1 MGALGGEGGTFCM
14 TAQTP
19 IHDWHAGHGG
29 KLVDF
34 AGWRLP
40 VSYGDGVI
48 AEHLATRKH
57 GGLFDISHMGRFSV
71 RGPQAQAW
79 LASMLTNDPGKLSPG
94 RAQYT
99 LISDQAGR
107 PLDDAFLYQQK
118 PEQYLLVVNAS
129 NHDKDLRWLQEHLGT
144 GVELQDHSA
153 RLAMLAVQGPDSEK
167 LLASLLAEPLPPAG
181 RNHGGFNRMGAVE
194 MYLSRTGYT
203 GEPLS
208 FELFLPW
215 EEAEAVW
222 DKLAT
227 SGAPLGVVPVGLG
240 ARDTL
245 RLEAGLPLYG
255 HEYTP
260 ERPIMAM
267 PTAKMGVDLNPE
279 RGYFQG
285 RAALET
291 QAQALASGQYGE
303 VPRRV
308 FAVAGL
314 AKGMMREG
322 SEVMAGGKPL
332 GELTSGTMIP
342 AWQFAG
348 DAPGQEHYN
357 RPLGL
362 ALLDSGTQVGQEVE
376 INYRKRAL
384 PGRVVKSFTRPK
396 GRYLEPIQFDGGA
409 K

>member
-1 MGALGGEGGTFCM
+1 M
-14 TAQTP
+14 TAKTP
-19 IHDWHAGHGG
+19 LHDWHAAHGG

-71 RGPQAQAW
+71 RGPQAQTW
-79 LASMLTNDPGKLSPG
+79 LASVLTNDPGKLTPG
-94 RAQYT
+94 KAQYT
-99 LISDQAGR
+99 LISDAAGR

-129 NHDKDLRWLQEHLGT
+129 NHDKDRQWLEQHLT
-144 GVELQDHSA
+144 DGVELQDHSA
-153 RLAMLAVQGPDSEK
+153 RLAMLAVQGPDSQK

-181 RNHGGFNRMGAVE
+181 RNHGGFNRLGRVE
-194 MYLSRTGYT
+194 MYVSRTGYT
-203 GEPLS
+203 GEPVS

-255 HEYTP
+255 HEYR
-260 ERPIMAM
+260 EDRPIMAM
-267 PTAKMGVDLNPE
+267 PTAKLGVDLNPE
-279 RGYFQG
+279 RGDFQG
-285 RAALET
+285 RAALEA
-291 QAQALASGQYGE
+291 QAQALASGRYGE

-308 FAVAGL
+308 FAVAGP

-322 SEVMAGGKPL
+322 SEVLAGGEPL
-332 GELTSGTMIP
+332 GELTSATMIP
-342 AWQFAG
+342 AWRFTGGLPG
-348 DAPGQEHYN
+348 DEHYN

-362 ALLDSGTQVGQEVE
+362 ALLSSGTQVGQEVE

-384 PGRVVKSFTRPK
+384 PGRVVKSFTRPL